1 MVLLTAFPAAEAQRT
16 DTARVAAQQP
26 RAARDTLGPPIS
38 PRRAFLLSLAVPGLG
53 QAALD
58 RGTAGAIFVAT
69 EAASIAM
76 IRKTLHDLRLA
87 KAAPDSIVVDYER
100 DGSGLIVIDPQT
112 GLPTPIYEP
121 HLLVSRVRARRTH
134 LEDWIVLL
142 VFNHFFAGADAF
154 VAAHLW
160 EVPARVSMTAQPGG
174 LALAVRVA
182 W

>member
-1 MVLLTAFPAAEAQRT
+1 VT
-16 DTARVAAQQP
+16 
-26 RAARDTLGPPIS
+26 GPPVT

-58 RGTAGAIFVAT
+58 RGTAGAVFVAA
-69 EAASIAM
+69 EAVSIAM
-76 IRKTLHDLRLA
+76 IRKSLHDLRLA
-87 KAAPDSIVVDYER
+87 KAAPDSVIIDYRR
-100 DGSGLIVIDPQT
+100 DGEGLVELDPET
-112 GLPTPIYEP
+112 GLPIPIYEP
-121 HLLVSRVRARRTH
+121 NQLAPRVSARRSH

-160 EVPARVSMTAQPGG
+160 EVPARVSLQTGPHDVT
-174 LALAVRVA
+174 LAVRVA